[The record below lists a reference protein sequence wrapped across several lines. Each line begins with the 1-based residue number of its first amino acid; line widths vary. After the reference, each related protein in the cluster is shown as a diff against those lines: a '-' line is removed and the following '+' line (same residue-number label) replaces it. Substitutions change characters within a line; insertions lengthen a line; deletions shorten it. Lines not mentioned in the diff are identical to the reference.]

1 MNDIFNNQVK
11 DPVTIVIFGA
21 SGDLTQRKL
30 IPALFS
36 AYQKKLLPEEFSII
50 GFARREY
57 DDYKFRNIMKESI
70 LESFDDNENLLDKF
84 LLHIFYSRGDVSSQD
99 SFKALD
105 SLIREK

>member
-36 AYQKKLLPEEFSII
+36 AYQKNYYLKNFQLLVLLEENMMII
-50 GFARREY
+50 
-57 DDYKFRNIMKESI
+57 
-70 LESFDDNENLLDKF
+70 NLG
-84 LLHIFYSRGDVSSQD
+84 IS
-99 SFKALD
+99 
-105 SLIREK
+105 